1 MNKRIVIVGKGGSG
15 KDHMRKKLEEAG
27 FRYCVSHTTR
37 PPREGEIDG
46 RDYYFISRDTASQEY
61 IRKDKF
67 YEYVIFNGWVYGTS
81 KDEFYSSN
89 LFIMTPSGL
98 AKMKQEDRA
107 ESFVVYLDIEEK
119 VRKER
124 LLSRND
130 ADNVDRRLS
139 ADTQDFLEFKDHDF
153 SLSDPFF
160 DNIDEIINKS
170 GITL

>member
-37 PPREGEIDG
+37 PPRDGEING
-46 RDYYFISRDTASQEY
+46 KDYFFISRDSAAQEY
-61 IRKDKF
+61 IKNNRF
-67 YEYVIFNGWVYGTS
+67 YEHVIFNGWIYGTS
-81 KDEFYSSN
+81 KDEFHSSN

-98 AKMKQEDRA
+98 SKMKQEDRV
-107 ESFVVYLDIEEK
+107 ESFVVYLDIGES
-119 VRKER
+119 VRKQR

-130 ADNVDRRLS
+130 ADNVDRRLN
-139 ADTQDFLEFKDHDF
+139 ADTQDFLEFVDYDY